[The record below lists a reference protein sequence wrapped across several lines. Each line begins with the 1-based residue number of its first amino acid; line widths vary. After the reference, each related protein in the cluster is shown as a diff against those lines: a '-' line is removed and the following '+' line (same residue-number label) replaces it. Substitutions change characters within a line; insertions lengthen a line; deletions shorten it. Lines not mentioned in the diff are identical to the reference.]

1 MADAAGKQSF
11 SLAAYGRLIRS
22 NRNFRLLWCAQIVSE
37 IGDWLYAVAIYSLL
51 LELTGSAKAVGL
63 AIVLQI
69 LPQVIVSPAAGVL
82 NDRLSRRSVMIFAD
96 AARVFIVSAML
107 LVTSAD
113 RVWLVWILL
122 LMETVMWALFEPGRS
137 AVIPNI
143 CRDPDETLV
152 ANALSSTTWA
162 VNFALGAGLGG
173 LVAYKFGRDA
183 VFVLNALSF
192 VVSAMLVASMR
203 FDEPHAADQPPLRA
217 KDLVDF
223 SPVVEGFH
231 YVRRDPRMLVTMSVK
246 AGMGLMGAHWVIL
259 PVYGE
264 RIFRVGTDAGAG
276 TLGISLLLVSRGV
289 GSLIGSFASG
299 WWAEN
304 KEYRLRTGIVW
315 GFLLGA
321 VSYMGLGGA
330 PTLWLACLAVMAG
343 HAGSSMNWVF
353 STTLLQGL
361 TEDRFRGRV
370 FSADFAGLFLLMSAV
385 SYVAGVVVD
394 WGVSVRTVAFVSGL
408 LGFVPA
414 ALWLWAQRFWRAAE
428 ATDERLP
435 PG

>member
-1 MADAAGKQSF
+1 MAEAAEKKSF
-11 SLAAYGRLIRS
+11 SLAAYGRLVRE
-22 NRNFRLLWCAQIVSE
+22 NRNFRLLWCSQIVSE

-51 LELTGSAKAVGL
+51 LELTGSARSVGL

-69 LPQVIVSPAAGVL
+69 LPQVFVAPAAGAL

-96 AARVFIVSAML
+96 VARVFIVASML
-107 LVTSAD
+107 LVGSAD
-113 RVWLVWILL
+113 RVWLIWALL

-183 VFVLNALSF
+183 VFILNALSF
-192 VVSAMLVASMR
+192 VVSALLLAAMK
-203 FDEPHAADQPPLRA
+203 FEEPHAADQPPLKV

-223 SPVVEGFH
+223 SPIVDGFN
-231 YVRRDPRMLVTMSVK
+231 YMRRDPRMLVTMSVK

-289 GSLIGSFASG
+289 GSLFGSFASG
-299 WWAEN
+299 SWAEN
-304 KEYRLRTGIVW
+304 KEHRLRSGVAW
-315 GFLLGA
+315 GFLLTA
-321 VSYMGLGGA
+321 VSYMALSVA
-330 PTLWLACLAVMAG
+330 PSLWLACLAVMAG

-353 STTLLQGL
+353 STTLLQRL

-370 FSADFAGLFLLMSAV
+370 FSADFAGLFLLMSAI
-385 SYVAGVVVD
+385 SYLSGVVVD

-414 ALWLWAQRFWRAAE
+414 LLWIWAQRFWRAAE
-428 ATDERLP
+428 VTVEQPP